1 MFLEKI
7 FTRFNFHFSKL
18 IVKTSGE
25 IRHDAIVLKA
35 KNLEI
40 DSTRRVSFLGSDF
53 NSLQF
58 SAINISCI
66 KRIDSECPVS

>member
-40 DSTRRVSFLGSDF
+40 DSTRVSFLGSDF